1 MIEELRL
8 YKFGLISAELSFS
21 PGFNV
26 IIGETGAGKSLLL
39 SSIDF
44 LKGAKSEIVSEGSF
58 VEAVFSFGEEEV
70 FVRREIKGGRSRY
83 FLDGMRV
90 PQRLVEEKVAK
101 FIVFQSQR
109 QSIELLKPSYQL
121 EILDSLSDVDS
132 LLLNYRELYNAY
144 KEKLSELESLKADV
158 AQKEREIDIL
168 RFQID
173 EIESANLQEGEE
185 EELLQL
191 KKVVSQAEKIKS
203 LKELARFNLYDGE
216 GAALEKIGEVVTSL
230 EGLGLYPDI
239 LERLNS
245 LYYELEAIYFD
256 LERKLVVPDEEISLQ
271 AIEDRLYEIERLKR
285 KYGGSVEKVKE
296 FLESAKRRLEILENL
311 DFELERT
318 EKELKEI
325 RKKLESLAKEISTR
339 RREGAKKLKEKLAS
353 SFKELNMESARFEVL
368 IEELPDFTPT
378 GKDKVTFLFSGNP
391 KLPLS
396 PLSDSISGGELSRFL
411 LSVLALFSFPK
422 VTMVFDEIDS
432 GMSGKVLAKV
442 AGKLKSIAKDQQVI
456 AVTHSPQVVAA
467 ADRVF
472 KVEKGKDGSV
482 KVRVLSKEERRREI
496 AIMISGD
503 VSEGSLKAADEL
515 IKKWEE

>member
-8 YKFGLISAELSFS
+8 YRFGLISAELSFS
-21 PGFNV
+21 PNFNV

-39 SSIDF
+39 SSIGF
-44 LKGAKSEIVSEGSF
+44 LRGERSEVVSEGSF
-58 VEAVFSFGEEEV
+58 VEAVFSFEDGEI
-70 FVRREIKGGRSRY
+70 FVRREVKGGRSRY

-90 PQRLVEEKVAK
+90 PQRLVEESVTK

-109 QSIELLKPSYQL
+109 NSLELLKPSYQL
-121 EILDSLSDVDS
+121 EVLDSLSEVAP
-132 LLLNYRELYNAY
+132 LLLSYRELYSAY
-144 KEKLSELESLKADV
+144 KEKLLELESLRADT
-158 AQKEREIDIL
+158 AKKEREIDIL
-168 RFQID
+168 KFQIE

-191 KKVVSQAEKIKS
+191 KRVVSQAERIKA
-203 LKELARFNLYDGE
+203 LKELARLNLYEGE
-216 GAALEKIGEVVTSL
+216 GSALARIGEVITSL
-230 EGLGLYPDI
+230 EELDLHRDI
-239 LERLNS
+239 LERLNN
-245 LYYELEAIYFD
+245 LYYELESLYFD
-256 LERKLVVPDEEISLQ
+256 LEKRLVVPDESISLQ
-271 AIEDRLYEIERLKR
+271 AIEDRLYEIEKLKR

-296 FLESAKRRLEILENL
+296 FLESARRRLEVLENL
-311 DFELERT
+311 DFELERR
-318 EKELKEI
+318 EEELKRLKEELGSLAAEI
-325 RKKLESLAKEISTR
+325 SARRKKGAERLK
-339 RREGAKKLKEKLAS
+339 RELLS
-353 SFKELNMESARFEVL
+353 SFKELSMETARFEVL

-396 PLSDSISGGELSRFL
+396 PLSESISGGELSRFL
-411 LSVLALFSFPK
+411 LSVLSLFSLPQ

-442 AGKLKSIAKDQQVI
+442 AGKLKGIARKQQVI

-482 KVRVLSKEERRREI
+482 TVRVLSGEEKRKEI

-503 VSEGSLKAADEL
+503 VSEGSLRAADEL
-515 IKKWEE
+515 IRKWEE